1 MMSQPGTEESTS
13 EPEVHQYSNGTALSQ
28 ARLAAMLT
36 RENISTVL
44 IVALAAEVLGISDK
58 ALTYLTGVC

>member
-1 MMSQPGTEESTS
+1 MVDVNRDDSVTS
-13 EPEVHQYSNGTALSQ
+13 EPEVHEYSNGTALSQ

-36 RENISTVL
+36 RENLSTVL